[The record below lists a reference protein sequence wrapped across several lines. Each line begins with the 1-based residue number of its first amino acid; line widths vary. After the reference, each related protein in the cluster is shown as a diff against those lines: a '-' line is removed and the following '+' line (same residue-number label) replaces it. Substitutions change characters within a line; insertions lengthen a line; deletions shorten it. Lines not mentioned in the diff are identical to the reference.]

1 MTFAKIKLPENL
13 NGDFKQGASDFTDSA
28 LSAEFYHFG
37 SVKAY
42 PS

>member
-1 MTFAKIKLPENL
+1 MTFSKIKLPENL
-13 NGDFKQGASDFTDSA
+13 NGDFKQGASDFTDST
-28 LSAEFYHFG
+28 LSEFYHFG